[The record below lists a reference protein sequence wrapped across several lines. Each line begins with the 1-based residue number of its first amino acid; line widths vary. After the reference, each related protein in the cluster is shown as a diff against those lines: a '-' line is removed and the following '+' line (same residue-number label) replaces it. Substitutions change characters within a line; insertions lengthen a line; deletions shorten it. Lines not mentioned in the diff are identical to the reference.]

1 MRVSLVD
8 RQVEHLDRFGA
19 DLLDPFLRWV
29 FLQHLRDPNVHAQG
43 EGAIADRDAKCH
55 GVRRIG
61 CL

>member
-1 MRVSLVD
+1 LID
-8 RQVEHLDRFGA
+8 RHIEHLDRFGA
-19 DLLDPFLRWV
+19 NLLDPFFGRV
-29 FLQHLRDPNVHAQG
+29 FLQHLRDPYVHAQG